1 METCRLGSRNT
12 DVPVYM
18 LLGLER
24 ESHHGV
30 WGVLFFQRSELKP
43 EHEGYGFFGHGQN
56 LEELRDLARS
66 GS

>member
-1 METCRLGSRNT
+1 METCRPGSRNT
-12 DVPVYM
+12 DVPVYL

-24 ESHHGV
+24 EAIMGFGAS
-30 WGVLFFQRSELKP
+30 FFRRSELKP